1 MKLLNINV
9 TGFKNLKDG
18 FNINLMTKAKV
29 SEVDLYD
36 EVLMIDDNLYVNT
49 NYILTG
55 KNSSGKTTA
64 LELIDLV
71 YELLRL
77 GIVRNDNF
85 IFKNDEILLKV
96 HFYSDGYIYLYE
108 GNLVKPSR
116 NIISG
121 SDYVSF
127 KEEKLFRKKYFK
139 SYGKNI
145 FDLKYDLLIGPKE
158 MSNASILENADYSK
172 NFSMKLDVNNPYT
185 LSAAFDSLYS
195 ENYTDES
202 INNIVSLFDKSIDSL
217 SYDLKREEFTL
228 VRGSVINKYNNNE
241 ISKILSEGTTKGII
255 MFSISLMTLSAGS
268 VILID
273 EIENSF
279 HKNLVEHLIMLFM
292 DKRINKNNAQIIF
305 TTHYAEILD
314 IVRRSDGIF
323 ILNNDGTID
332 IKNLYVDYDFRLEK
346 LKSNIVNENELDTLI
361 KYDDIMK
368 VKKSIINEISNS
380 NWRKYWTSIN

>member
-108 GNLVKPSR
+108 GKLVKPSR

-127 KEEKLFRKKYFK
+127 KEENLFRKKYFK

-158 MSNASILENADYSK
+158 MSNASILENANYSK

-185 LSAAFDSLYS
+185 LSAAFDTLYS

-241 ISKILSEGTTKGII
+241 ISKMLSEGTTKGII